1 MSIDNMDC
9 VSVLIFTPHCIADD
23 NRKMRLWGCGT
34 SSGVQT
40 LLPHFDAMC
49 NKSGSLKT
57 SIHLI
62 IFEIIVGY

>member
-1 MSIDNMDC
+1 MSTDNTDC
-9 VSVLIFTPHCIADD
+9 VSVHFFAP
-23 NRKMRLWGCGT
+23 CGT
-34 SSGVQT
+34 SSGVQI

-62 IFEIIVGY
+62 IFETIMGY